1 MAWKH
6 KNRWFRRWLL
16 VIVFWAVPV
25 MIVAVNEIREEMAYN
40 KVDLERALSTR
51 QFTDAQRA
59 QGAPAR
65 CHGLPDDARTAG
77 CPADVLAANAAKH
90 QDAIDEYEHRKSTLA
105 AYLWH
110 AFVGYW
116 VVPAAFLFGVGVVIG
131 VIRRVLRRPARP
143 EHAGAHP
150 GGHEVESTT
159 RP

>member
-25 MIVAVNEIREEMAYN
+25 MIVAVNEMRDEMAYN
-40 KVDLERALSTR
+40 NADLERALSTW

-59 QGAPAR
+59 HGAPAL
-65 CHGLPDDARTAG
+65 CHGSPDQARASG
-77 CPADVLAANAAKH
+77 CPAEVLAANAAKH
-90 QDAIDEYEHRKSTLA
+90 QEALDEYAHRRSTLA
-105 AYLWH
+105 DYLWH

-131 VIRRVLRRPARP
+131 GVRRALRRPAR
-143 EHAGAHP
+143 AD
-150 GGHEVESTT
+150 VKTT
-159 RP
+159 TQP

>member
-40 KVDLERALSTR
+40 KVDLERALSTW
-51 QFTDAQRA
+51 QFTDVQRA

-65 CHGLPDDARTAG
+65 CHGSPDEARTAG
-77 CPADVLAANAAKH
+77 CPADVLSANAAKH

-116 VVPAAFLFGVGVVIG
+116 VVPAAFLFGLGVVIG
-131 VIRRVLRRPARP
+131 AIRRALRRPSQQAHASRP
-143 EHAGAHP
+143 
-150 GGHEVESTT
+150 EVESTP